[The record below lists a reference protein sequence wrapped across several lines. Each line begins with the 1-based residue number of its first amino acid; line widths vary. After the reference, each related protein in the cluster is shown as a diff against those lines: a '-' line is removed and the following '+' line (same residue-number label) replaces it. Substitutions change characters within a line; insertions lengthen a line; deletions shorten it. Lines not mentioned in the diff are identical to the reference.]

1 MSKGK
6 QPDPVDPILAAAAA
20 EELGHAAALT
30 WTELSRVLP
39 WGDAF
44 EGFAPDGSEVTF
56 ERAYVWAEAIGG
68 DILCEVTAFRG
79 EPGFEAGVT
88 ASRLIRCPA

>member
-6 QPDPVDPILAAAAA
+6 REQPLDPLLMAAA
-20 EELGHAAALT
+20 EEELTHAAALS
-30 WTELSRVLP
+30 WGDLARILP

-44 EGFAPDGSEVTF
+44 EGFAPDGSEATF
-56 ERAYVWAEAIGG
+56 ERANVWAEAVGG
-68 DILCEVTAFRG
+68 DILCEVTAYRG

-88 ASRLIRCPA
+88 ASCLIRRPG